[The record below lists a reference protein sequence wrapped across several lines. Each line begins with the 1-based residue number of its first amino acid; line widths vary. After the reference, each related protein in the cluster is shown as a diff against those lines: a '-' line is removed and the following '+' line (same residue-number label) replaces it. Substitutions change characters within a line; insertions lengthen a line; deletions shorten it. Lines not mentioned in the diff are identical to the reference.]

1 MTTALAKF
9 DETIPLENGTNLLA
23 GKNAKFTQLTPR
35 RVLQTRRHSDG
46 SQSQSG
52 KRIQRTIR
60 VLREAGLERPEL
72 LHPDLRCPVLGKKPQ
87 TRHLRVESLLSG
99 VCSCG
104 CPSIVVQN
112 CEASNT
118 EMSIA
123 IIYHAASATSDTVAK
138 NRNFEDQDAE
148 EAWNLPQKWLPI
160 ALRYLSQHNDRDH
173 PVAAK

>member
-1 MTTALAKF
+1 MTTALANF
-9 DETIPLENGTNLLA
+9 DETIPLENGTDLLA

-35 RVLQTRRHSDG
+35 RVLQTRRHRDG
-46 SQSQSG
+46 SQSQPG

-123 IIYHAASATSDTVAK
+123 IFYHAATATSNTAAK